1 MDDGDG
7 ALTMELQAGQIA
19 HHATQYH
26 GSYPCPAC
34 GAVMSPVEV
43 MYSYGVC
50 PSCREV
56 QSALRVGRRMAG

>member
-7 ALTMELQAGQIA
+7 AFTMELQAGQIA
-19 HHATQYH
+19 HNATMYH

-34 GAVMSPVEV
+34 GVVMSPVEV

-50 PSCREV
+50 PTCHETRS
-56 QSALRVGRRMAG
+56 SKRVARKMAG